1 MPQHSSQ
8 ILTPLDNGSF
18 TSGDSSSFAI
28 ELQSRNEKFKY
39 ITTTPVTP
47 FEKGETV
54 VEDTNQQVGNIKKK
68 SIRYPELNDHLKGK
82 LDPDVKVVQ
91 VSPLT
96 YTGKEQRDVQ
106 NVLKP

>member
-1 MPQHSSQ
+1 MQQHSSQ

-54 VEDTNQQVGNIKKK
+54 VEDMRQQLGNIKKK
-68 SIRYPELNDHLKGK
+68 SIVNPALNDHLKGK
-82 LDPDVKVVQ
+82 LDPYVKVAQ

-96 YTGKEQRDVQ
+96 FTPKEQRDVQ